1 MKGYFNRKPMNV
13 DEVKA
18 VIKEGVRRHAKPV
31 EIESLGRIVLPLDDY
46 IRFCGNLCA
55 ATTISSNPM
64 PTKRYSP
71 KTARSASWSA
81 LPASM

>member
-46 IRFCGNLCA
+46 IRFCRFAKKSFERL
-55 ATTISSNPM
+55 
-64 PTKRYSP
+64 KF
-71 KTARSASWSA
+71 KT
-81 LPASM
+81 